1 MTSFTGIFIGLC
13 AFLIIGVLHPVV
25 IKGEYYYGTKIWPL
39 FLIVGF
45 VCIGFSITI
54 NNIVASSLLG
64 VLGFSL
70 FWSIHE
76 LFEQKRRVEK
86 GWFPRNDKKR

>member
-1 MTSFTGIFIGLC
+1 LVCTGLSVVFEN
-13 AFLIIGVLHPVV
+13 II
-25 IKGEYYYGTKIWPL
+25 I
-39 FLIVGF
+39 
-45 VCIGFSITI
+45 
-54 NNIVASSLLG
+54 SSLMG

-86 GWFPRNDKKR
+86 GWFPENQKKKKQD